1 MNNEISNMDWVQL
14 FNKNSCEQNWT
25 LLKQVYNDLI
35 CEKCVPYKNIKPGVP
50 QLPTW
55 LRNKEVV
62 KAKKELR
69 KAIVASNKSG
79 LVSDK
84 ILFEEKHDQYNDT
97 ILKAKIA
104 YESKLVDLQLCTE
117 FFPHFFCY

>member
-1 MNNEISNMDWVQL
+1 MDWVQL
-14 FNKNSCEQNWT
+14 FNKNSYEQNWT
-25 LLKQVYNDLI
+25 LLKQVYNDL
-35 CEKCVPYKNIKPGVP
+35 CEKFVLYKNIKPGVP

-55 LRNKEVV
+55 NKEVV
-62 KAKKELR
+62 KDKKELR
-69 KAIVASNKSG
+69 IAKVASNKSG

-104 YESKLVDLQLCTE
+104 HES
-117 FFPHFFCY
+117 